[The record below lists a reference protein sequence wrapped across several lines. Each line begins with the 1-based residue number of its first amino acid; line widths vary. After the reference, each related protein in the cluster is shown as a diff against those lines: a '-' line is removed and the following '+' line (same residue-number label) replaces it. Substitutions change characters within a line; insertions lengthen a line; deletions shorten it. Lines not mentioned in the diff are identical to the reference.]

1 MSPPIKRTSC
11 WHEQDYSMI
20 IDVRSPSEFADDHI
34 PGAVSMPVLN
44 DLERAEIGTLYK
56 QVSPFEAKRRGAA
69 IVARNIAHHID
80 TQLADAPKDFA
91 PLVYCWRGGQRSG
104 AMARIRARSDGR

>member
-34 PGAVSMPVLN
+34 PRAVSMPVLN

-56 QVSPFEAKRRGAA
+56 
-69 IVARNIAHHID
+69 
-80 TQLADAPKDFA
+80 T
-91 PLVYCWRGGQRSG
+91 GQPV
-104 AMARIRARSDGR
+104 